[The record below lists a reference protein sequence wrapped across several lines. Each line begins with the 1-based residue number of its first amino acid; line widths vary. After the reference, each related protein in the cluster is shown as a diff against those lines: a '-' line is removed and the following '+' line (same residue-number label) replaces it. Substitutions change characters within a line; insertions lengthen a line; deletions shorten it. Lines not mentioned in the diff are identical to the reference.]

1 MADLYPSRRDLFR
14 LSGGALALGSLSRPS
29 LAQTSSTPLHGAV
42 HDAATGLGL
51 PGIRVSNGRD
61 ITITDDAGRYAL
73 PPNGEGSIFVIKP
86 AGWSAPRDPKTMM
99 SRIHHQPDPARS
111 LDFPRERAAED
122 ARFDVMMFADPQ
134 PSNSV
139 ELDYLRAQI
148 ANGVSGPAAAF
159 GLTLGDLVGD
169 DHALFERY
177 NQVIAQIGAP
187 WWNLPGNHDLD
198 FSAPDGA
205 AARAPWRRVFGP
217 TTYAFEYGQATFV
230 MLDNVDWLGHADGS
244 HHYAGRIGADNLAF
258 VEALLSDTS
267 QDRLIVL
274 CMHIP
279 LISMADPL
287 DPGSNTVDRDALL
300 ALVGGRPCVSF
311 AGHMHTT
318 EHHYVPLPDGALHH
332 HHILTALSGSWWS
345 GPLDPLGLPLAQSC
359 DGSPN
364 GWHVLSIDGASY
376 TTRFVSAREP
386 AQMRIMLACDSDASK
401 DLQAHNLATS
411 AMEQNRAAD
420 ARILVNVFDGGPRT
434 QVEAC
439 VSGCSPSLM
448 ARTLRADPLTEDL
461 FRKAGASKKPWVRA
475 EPSSHIW
482 QATLPADLT
491 PGLHRLNVTV
501 KNEYGALHHSALI
514 FEVIHSRA

>member
-1 MADLYPSRRDLFR
+1 ML
-14 LSGGALALGSLSRPS
+14 
-29 LAQTSSTPLHGAV
+29 LHGAV
-42 HDAATGLGL
+42 HDAATGLEL
-51 PGIRVSNGRD
+51 SGIRVSNGRD
-61 ITITDDAGRYAL
+61 ITTTDDAGRYTL

-86 AGWSAPRDPKTMM
+86 AGWSAPHDPRTML
-99 SRIHHQPDPARS
+99 SRIHHQPDPTRS
-111 LDFPRERAAED
+111 LDFTLERTAED
-122 ARFDVMMFADPQ
+122 ASFDVMMFADPQ

-148 ANGVSGPAAAF
+148 ATGFSSSRAAF

-205 AARAPWRRVFGP
+205 AARAPWRHVFGP
-217 TTYAFEYGQATFV
+217 TTYAFEYGQATFI
-230 MLDNVDWLGHADGS
+230 MLDNVDWLGHEDGS
-244 HHYAGRIGADNLAF
+244 HRYAGRMGADNLAF
-258 VEALLSDTS
+258 VEALLRDTP
-267 QDRLIVL
+267 QERLIVL

-279 LISMADPL
+279 LISMADPN
-287 DPGSNTVDRDALL
+287 DPGSNTADRDALL
-300 ALVGGRPCVSF
+300 ALVGARPCVSF

-318 EHHYVPLPDGALHH
+318 EHHYIPLPSGALHH

-364 GWHVLSIDGASY
+364 GWHVLSIDGANY

-386 AQMRIMLACDSDASK
+386 AQMRIMLACDSEAV
-401 DLQAHNLATS
+401 QARSLATS
-411 AMEQNRAAD
+411 AIAQNKLAD

-434 QVEAC
+434 HVEAC
-439 VSGCSPSLM
+439 VSGCSPSVM
-448 ARTLRADPLTEDL
+448 ARTVRADPLTEDL

-482 QATLPADLT
+482 QSALPTDLAT
-491 PGLHRLNVTV
+491 GLHRLNVSV
-501 KNEYGALHHSALI
+501 KNEYGVLHQSALI
-514 FEVIHSRA
+514 LEVIHS

>member
-14 LSGGALALGSLSRPS
+14 LSGGALALGSLHRSS
-29 LAQTSSTPLHGAV
+29 AAQASPILLRGQV
-42 HDAATGLGL
+42 QDAATGRGL
-51 PGIRVSNGRD
+51 RGVRVSNGRD
-61 ITITDDAGRYAL
+61 ITRTDDAGCYAL

-86 AGWSAPRDPKTMM
+86 AGWSEPRDPKTMLPC
-99 SRIHHQPDPARS
+99 IHHQPDPTRS
-111 LDFPRERAAED
+111 LDFTLERTAED
-122 ARFDVMMFADPQ
+122 TSFDVMMFADPQ

-139 ELDYLRAQI
+139 ELDFLRAQI
-148 ANGVSGPAAAF
+148 AHGFSGSRAAF

-177 NQVIAQIGAP
+177 NEVIAQIGAP

-217 TTYAFEYGQATFV
+217 TTYAFEYGQATVV
-230 MLDNVDWLGHADGS
+230 MLDNVDWLGHQDGS
-244 HHYAGRIGADNLAF
+244 HRYAGRIGADNLAF
-258 VEALLSDTS
+258 VEALLRDTP
-267 QDRLIVL
+267 QDRLIAL

-279 LISMADPL
+279 LISMADPN
-287 DPGSNTVDRDALL
+287 DPGSNTADRDALL
-300 ALVGGRPCVSF
+300 ALVGERPCVSF

-318 EHHYVPLPDGALHH
+318 EHHYIPLSNGALHH

-345 GPLDPLGLPLAQSC
+345 GPLDPLGMPMAQSC

-364 GWHVLSIDGASY
+364 GWHVLSIDGANY

-386 AQMRIMLACDSDASK
+386 AQMRIMLASDSESV
-401 DLQAHNLATS
+401 QARSLTTS
-411 AMEQNRAAD
+411 AIAQNKLQD
-420 ARILVNVFDGGPRT
+420 AQILVNVFDGGPRT
-434 QVEAC
+434 TVEAC
-439 VSGCSPSLM
+439 VSGCSPSIM
-448 ARTLRADPLTEDL
+448 ARTFRSDPLTEDL
-461 FRKAGASKKPWVRA
+461 FRKAGPSKKSWVRA

-482 QATLPADLT
+482 QATLPTDLA

-501 KNEYGALHHSALI
+501 KNEYGALHQGALI
-514 FEVIHSRA
+514 FEVIDNRA

>member
-1 MADLYPSRRDLFR
+1 MADLFPSRRDLFR
-14 LSGGALALGSLSRPS
+14 LSGGALALGSLSRS
-29 LAQTSSTPLHGAV
+29 SDALAHQFHLRGQVKDTE
-42 HDAATGLGL
+42 TGLGL

-61 ITITDDAGRYAL
+61 IVTTDDAGAYIL
-73 PPNGEGSIFVIKP
+73 PPNGEASIFVVKP
-86 AGWSAPRDPKTMM
+86 AGWSAPRDPKTMLP
-99 SRIHHQPDPARS
+99 RIHHQPDPARS
-111 LDFPRERAAED
+111 LDFGLERTTED
-122 ARFDVMMFADPQ
+122 TSFDVIMFADPQ

-148 ANGVSGPAAAF
+148 GSGFSGSRAAF

-177 NQVIAQIGAP
+177 NEVIAQIGAP

-217 TTYAFEYGQATFV
+217 TTYAFEYGKATFV
-230 MLDNVDWLGHADGS
+230 MLDNVDWLGHQDRS
-244 HHYAGRIGADNLAF
+244 HRYAGRIGAANLAF
-258 VEALLSDTS
+258 VETLLGDTP

-279 LISMADPL
+279 LISTADAE
-287 DPGSNTVDRDALL
+287 DPGSNTADRDALL
-300 ALVGGRPCVSF
+300 ELVGDRPCVSF

-318 EHHYVPLPDGALHH
+318 EHHYIALPNGSLHH

-345 GPLDPLGLPLAQSC
+345 GPFDPLGLPLAQSC

-364 GWHVLSIDGASY
+364 GWHVLSIAGASY

-386 AQMRIMLACDSDASK
+386 AQMRIMVACESQNRQAGGLSTSAIAQR
-401 DLQAHNLATS
+401 DLQ
-411 AMEQNRAAD
+411 D

-439 VSGCSPSLM
+439 VTGCSPSMM
-448 ARTLRADPLTEDL
+448 ARTFRADPLTEDL

-482 QATLPADLT
+482 QATLPADLL
-491 PGLHRLNVTV
+491 PGLHRLNVTI
-501 KNEYGALHHSALI
+501 KNEYGSHHQSALI
-514 FEVIHSRA
+514 FEVIHS

>member
-1 MADLYPSRRDLFR
+1 MADQYPSRRDIFR

-29 LAQTSSTPLHGAV
+29 SAQTSPVTLRGRV
-42 HDAATGLGL
+42 HDAATGQGL
-51 PGIRVSNGRD
+51 SGIRVSNGRD
-61 ITITDDAGRYAL
+61 ITTTDDAGRYAL
-73 PPNGEGSIFVIKP
+73 PPNGEASIFVIKP
-86 AGWSAPRDPKTMM
+86 AGWSAPRDPQTMLA
-99 SRIHHQPDPARS
+99 RIHHQPDPARS
-111 LDFPRERAAED
+111 LDFALDRSVED
-122 ARFDVMMFADPQ
+122 ASFDVMMFADPQ
-134 PSNSV
+134 PSNSI
-139 ELDYLRAQI
+139 ELEYLRAQI
-148 ANGVSGPAAAF
+148 ANGASGLRAAF

-177 NQVIAQIGAP
+177 NEVIAQIGAP

-217 TTYAFEYGQATFV
+217 TTRAFEYGQATFIL
-230 MLDNVDWLGHADGS
+230 LDNIDWLGHQDGS
-244 HHYAGRIGADNLAF
+244 HSYAGRIGADNLAF
-258 VEALLSDTS
+258 VEALLSDTP

-279 LISMADPL
+279 LVSAADPL
-287 DPGSNTVDRDALL
+287 DAGSNTADRDALL
-300 ALVGGRPCVSF
+300 ALVGDRPCVSF

-318 EHHYVPLPDGALHH
+318 EHHYISLPCGGLHH

-364 GWHVLSIDGASY
+364 GWHLLSVDGLNY

-386 AQMRIMLACDSDASK
+386 AQMRIMVACEGEDAQTHSF
-401 DLQAHNLATS
+401 ATS
-411 AMEQNRAAD
+411 AIMQSKLQD

-434 QVEAC
+434 QVESC
-439 VSGCSPSLM
+439 VSGCSPSIM
-448 ARTLRADPLTEDL
+448 ARTFRADPLTEDL

-475 EPSSHIW
+475 EPSSHMW
-482 QATLPADLT
+482 QATLPADLA

-501 KNEYGALHHSALI
+501 ENEYGAQHQSALI
-514 FEVIHSRA
+514 FEVIHS

>member
-14 LSGGALALGSLSRPS
+14 LSGGALALGSLPRSS
-29 LAQTSSTPLHGAV
+29 SAQASPMLLRGQV
-42 HDAATGLGL
+42 QDAATGQGL

-61 ITITDDAGRYAL
+61 ITVTDDAGRYAL

-86 AGWSAPRDPKTMM
+86 AGWSAPRDPKTML

-111 LDFPRERAAED
+111 LDFALERAAEP
-122 ARFDVMMFADPQ
+122 ANFDVMMFADPQ

-148 ANGVSGPAAAF
+148 ANGFSGSRAAF

-198 FSAPDGA
+198 FSASDA
-205 AARAPWRRVFGP
+205 AGARAPWRRVFGP
-217 TTYAFEYGQATFV
+217 TTYAFEYGRATFV
-230 MLDNVDWLGHADGS
+230 MLDNVDWLGHQDGS
-244 HHYAGRIGADNLAF
+244 HRYAGRIGADTLAF
-258 VEALLSDTS
+258 VEALLSDTP

-279 LISMADPL
+279 LISTADPH
-287 DPGSNTVDRDALL
+287 DPASNTADRDALL
-300 ALVGGRPCVSF
+300 ALVGDRPCVSF

-318 EHHYVPLPDGALHH
+318 EHHYIPLANGALHH

-364 GWHVLSIDGASY
+364 GWHVLSIDGANY

-386 AQMRIMLACDSDASK
+386 AQMRIMVACDSDANK
-401 DLQAHNLATS
+401 DSQAHNLATS
-411 AMEQNRAAD
+411 AIGRNRLTD

-439 VSGCSPSLM
+439 VSGCSPSVM
-448 ARTLRADPLTEDL
+448 ARTVRADPLTEDL

-482 QATLPADLT
+482 QATLPADLA

-501 KNEYGALHHSALI
+501 KNEYGVLHQSALI
-514 FEVIHSRA
+514 FEVIHS